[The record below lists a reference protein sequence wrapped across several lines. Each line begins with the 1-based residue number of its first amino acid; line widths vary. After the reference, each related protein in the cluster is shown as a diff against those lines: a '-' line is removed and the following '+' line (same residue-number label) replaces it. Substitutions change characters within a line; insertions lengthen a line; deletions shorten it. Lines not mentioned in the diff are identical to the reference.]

1 MGQSISLNH
10 SQWQITVPNLTS
22 FQKKLIEF
30 QPESWHYNRN
40 ITEQGHCV
48 GHISRFFIFST
59 PFFIFCQSKETGSV
73 WEWWRNDGGTILQFT
88 IYNPTIITHKARAPC
103 SLLFLWNNKTIDNL
117 WWLSIGLEW
126 QLFAS
131 TLPDFII
138 FYSLP
143 PNNFG
148 TLPMAASI
156 MLHLKLSEIY
166 NSIVHSLNIVSEC
179 TLTYSR
185 LQHTGNDDI

>member
-1 MGQSISLNH
+1 MTNYCSKSYKFPKNTNWIPTRILTLQQKHHRTGTLRRTYISLLNFFH
-10 SQWQITVPNLTS
+10 S
-22 FQKKLIEF
+22 F
-30 QPESWHYNRN
+30 
-40 ITEQGHCV
+40 
-48 GHISRFFIFST
+48 
-59 PFFIFCQSKETGSV
+59 FFIFCQSKETGSV

-88 IYNPTIITHKARAPC
+88 IYNPTIITQKARAPC

-131 TLPDFII
+131 LLPDFII

>member
-1 MGQSISLNH
+1 MTNYCSKSYKFPKNTNWIPTRIPTLQQKHHRTGTLRRTYISLLHFFH
-10 SQWQITVPNLTS
+10 SFFLFSVNLRKQDL
-22 FQKKLIEF
+22 F
-30 QPESWHYNRN
+30 ESDEGMMAVKYYSLPYTTLRLLHTRP
-40 ITEQGHCV
+40 GHPAVYC
-48 GHISRFFIFST
+48 FF
-59 PFFIFCQSKETGSV
+59 
-73 WEWWRNDGGTILQFT
+73 WD
-88 IYNPTIITHKARAPC
+88 
-103 SLLFLWNNKTIDNL
+103 NKTIDNL

>member
-1 MGQSISLNH
+1 MTNYCSKSYKF
-10 SQWQITVPNLTS
+10 P
-22 FQKKLIEF
+22 KKTLIEF
-30 QPESWHYNRN
+30 QPESRHYNRN

-59 PFFIFCQSKETGSV
+59 PFFFIFCQSKETGSV

-88 IYNPTIITHKARAPC
+88 IYNPTIITQKARAPC

-131 TLPDFII
+131 LLPDFII

>member
-1 MGQSISLNH
+1 MMVVKYYSLPYTTLRLLH
-10 SQWQITVPNLTS
+10 RRPGHPAVYCFFGITR
-22 FQKKLIEF
+22 QLITMVAKYW
-30 QPESWHYNRN
+30 SGM
-40 ITEQGHCV
+40 T
-48 GHISRFFIFST
+48 T
-59 PFFIFCQSKETGSV
+59 FC
-73 WEWWRNDGGTILQFT
+73 
-88 IYNPTIITHKARAPC
+88 
-103 SLLFLWNNKTIDNL
+103 
-117 WWLSIGLEW
+117 
-126 QLFAS
+126 S